1 MKNKYQEIFKA
12 GILVGTMDILAA
24 FILVYFR
31 TGKLIIAGI
40 LKFIAS
46 GLFGKQALSGGRR
59 MILAGLA
66 LHYIIAFIFAI
77 FFFQIFPKIK
87 FLSAN
92 RIITGILY
100 GIFVWAI
107 MNLIV
112 VPLSGVPSRPFN
124 ITGAVINV
132 LILIVAIG
140 IPLSFMASAFYR
152 KQINN
157 SSPH

>member
-1 MKNKYQEIFKA
+1 MPMKNKYQEIFKA
-12 GILVGTMDILAA
+12 WLLVGTMDILAA
-24 FILVYFR
+24 FILVYIR

-46 GLFGKQALSGGRR
+46 GLFGKQALTGGRR
-59 MILAGLA
+59 MILAGLV
-66 LHYIIAFIFAI
+66 LHYIIAFIFTI

-100 GIFVWAI
+100 GIFVWSI

-112 VPLSGVPSRPFN
+112 VPLSAVASRPVN
-124 ITGAVINV
+124 LTNAVINIF
-132 LILIVAIG
+132 ILIIAIG
-140 IPLSFMASAFYR
+140 IPLSFMASAYYKR
-152 KQINN
+152 KINN
-157 SSPH
+157 S

>member
-1 MKNKYQEIFKA
+1 MKNKYKEIFKA
-12 GILVGTMDILAA
+12 GLLVGTMDILAA
-24 FILVYFR
+24 FILVYIR

-46 GLFGKQALSGGRR
+46 GLFGKQALSSGRR
-59 MILAGLA
+59 MILVGLIF
-66 LHYIIAFIFAI
+66 HYVIAFIFAI
-77 FFFQIFPKIK
+77 FFFQVFPKIK

-92 RIITGILY
+92 RIITGIFY
-100 GIFVWAI
+100 GIFIWLI

-112 VPLSGVPSRPFN
+112 VPLSGVASRPFN
-124 ITGAVINV
+124 MINAAINI

-140 IPLSFMASAFYR
+140 IPLSFMASAFYK

-157 SSPH
+157 SSQR

>member
-1 MKNKYQEIFKA
+1 MKNKYKEIFKA
-12 GILVGTMDILAA
+12 GLLVGTMDILAA
-24 FILVYFR
+24 FILVYIR

-59 MILAGLA
+59 MILAGLI
-66 LHYIIAFIFAI
+66 LHYVVAFIFTI
-77 FFFQIFPKIK
+77 FFFQVFPKIK

-92 RIITGILY
+92 RIITGIFY
-100 GIFVWAI
+100 GIFIWLI

-112 VPLSGVPSRPFN
+112 VPLSGVASRPFN
-124 ITGAVINV
+124 MINAVINI

-140 IPLSFMASAFYR
+140 IPLSFMASAFYK

-157 SSPH
+157 SSQR